1 MGLQSKIQ
9 SQIPTEIWYV
19 IKVEPQIYGEKM
31 KVIWGQLSCRLGDRI
46 YVSHTLHLKDKCQ
59 VDQNKYCLFSE

>member
-19 IKVEPQIYGEKM
+19 IKVESQIYGENM
-31 KVIWGQLSCRLGDRI
+31 KVIGGQLSCRLGDRI
-46 YVSHTLHLKDKCQ
+46 YLSHTLHL
-59 VDQNKYCLFSE
+59 